1 MQETTGPTAFAIIVG
16 SMKSG
21 SSSLFD
27 LLRLHPAL
35 CPCSEKEPQ
44 YFSSPYQWGRGW
56 DWYRGL
62 YEGFDPTSHRYGLE
76 ASTDYAKLP
85 YMDHVFERMK
95 RRPDVRF
102 RFVYIM
108 RHPVARIVSHH
119 KHAALTGYELGHV
132 RPDRTD
138 FSFDAGGVSPVAIDL
153 TRYARHLDA
162 YADAFGR
169 DTILPVVFEDML
181 ANQQKVLDEVCD
193 FLEIA
198 HVSSPDLP
206 KSNEAS
212 AKFSD
217 PTWRKLSN
225 VRALRRLAHGIVP
238 KSVRH
243 RLYLSQSARS
253 NALTQGRFEMRQDEE
268 AWVLEELRDDLKR
281 LREIYDID
289 VPAKWSIA
297 A

>member
-1 MQETTGPTAFAIIVG
+1 MQATTGPTAFAIIVG

-35 CPCSEKEPQ
+35 CPCVEKEPQ
-44 YFSSPYQWGRGW
+44 YFSGPYQWGRGW

-62 YEGFDPTSHRYGLE
+62 YEGFDPTVHRYGLE

-108 RHPVARIVSHH
+108 RHPIARIVSHH
-119 KHAALTGYELGHV
+119 KHAALTGYELGHT

-138 FSFDAGGVSPVAIDL
+138 FSFDAGGVSSVAIDL

-162 YADAFGR
+162 YVDAFGR
-169 DTILPVVFEDML
+169 DAILPVLFEDML
-181 ANQQKVLDEVCD
+181 ADPQTVLDTVCD

-198 HVSSPDLP
+198 RVSNSDLP

-217 PTWRKLSN
+217 PTWHKLSN
-225 VRALRRLAHGIVP
+225 VRMLRRIAHGVVP

-253 NALTQGRFEMRQDEE
+253 NALTQGRFEMVRNEE
-268 AWVLEELRDDLKR
+268 AFVLEELRDDLKR
-281 LREIYDID
+281 LHDTYGID
-289 VPAKWSIA
+289 AATRWSITA
-297 A
+297 